1 MTKEDNKEKFIEML
15 GEALKL
21 YSREPVEKLT
31 YVRENSKEFVEITY
45 TNGYKKYADISHD
58 SCITVMRDVFQ
69 EMV

>member
-21 YSREPVEKLT
+21 YSREHVEKLT
-31 YVRENSKEFVEITY
+31 YVREDSKEFVEITY

-58 SCITVMRDVFQ
+58 SCISIMKDVFFA
-69 EMV
+69 MV